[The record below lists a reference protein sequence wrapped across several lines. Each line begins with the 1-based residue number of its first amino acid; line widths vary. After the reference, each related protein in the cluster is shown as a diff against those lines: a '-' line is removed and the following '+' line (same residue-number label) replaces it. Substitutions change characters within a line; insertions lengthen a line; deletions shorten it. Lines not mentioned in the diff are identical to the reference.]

1 MVENDT
7 HETHWELSW
16 SESDKFL
23 TFLFPDKLLF
33 LKAKGELAENLGH
46 YTMDQIFEKMI
57 QKKMYA
63 ELSPNATEETE
74 KGKAKVTEKRK
85 AKAKAKVQGKW
96 LETDFLHPKAPADCE
111 VPLGIFF
118 QQGAP
123 MCQRSMFN
131 SRI

>member
-1 MVENDT
+1 
-7 HETHWELSW
+7 
-16 SESDKFL
+16 
-23 TFLFPDKLLF
+23 
-33 LKAKGELAENLGH
+33 
-46 YTMDQIFEKMI
+46 MDQIFEKMI

-74 KGKAKVTEKRK
+74 KGKAKVTEKRKAKAK